1 MEEKTLALAQTLAR
15 QASLASDTDS
25 PPGSPRTARTHAS
38 ILQDKVQSF
47 RSVQSPYYWFFL
59 FSPFLCST
67 FCIFRFFSPFFI
79 FLFSPFFIFL
89 FSPFCIFLSSYF
101 LLSVSSYSPFC
112 IFLSLYVFISCS
124 IFLLPST

>member
-59 FSPFLCST
+59 FSPF
-67 FCIFRFFSPFFI
+67 
-79 FLFSPFFIFL
+79 FIFL
-89 FSPFCIFLSSYF
+89 FSPFCIFLSSCF